1 MAKRLDCF
9 LFEQEMVKSRSSA
22 KDLIL
27 RGNVQVNGK
36 QIYKPAFS
44 LKESDDVVLL
54 ETSKYVGRGGEK
66 LAKALSVFSINPLG
80 KTALDIGASTGGF
93 VDCLLQNGAKKVY
106 ALDVGHGQLAEELR
120 DDLRVCN
127 LEGKDIRDLTFSEL
141 DDIVPDLISSD
152 VSFISLSLIFPSI
165 YQFSSSDTDIICLVK
180 PQFEIGKTSKGIVR
194 NKKDHLAVLKQV
206 SASAERCQLGVVNA
220 DFSPIKGGKG
230 NIEYLF
236 YLKKN
241 GVSHTIDFRSIVETA
256 HRYSM
261 G

>member
-1 MAKRLDCF
+1 M
-9 LFEQEMVKSRSSA
+9 FEQGMVKSRSSA

-27 RGNVQVNGK
+27 KGNVQVNGK
-36 QIYKPAFS
+36 RIDKPAFS
-44 LKESDDVVLL
+44 LRESDAVILL

-66 LAKALSVFSINPLG
+66 LAKALSVFSINPFG
-80 KTALDIGASTGGF
+80 ITALDIGASTGGF
-93 VDCLLQNGAKKVY
+93 VDCLLQAGAKKVY
-106 ALDVGHGQLAEELR
+106 ALDVGHGQLVKELR

-127 LEGKDIRDLTFSEL
+127 LEGKDIRDLTLSEL
-141 DDIVPDLISSD
+141 DDTIPDLITSD

-165 YQFSSSDTDIICLVK
+165 YQFSSPDTDIICLVK

-194 NKKDHLAVLKQV
+194 NKKDHLAVLNRV
-206 SASAERCQLGVVNA
+206 SASAERCQLGLVSA

-241 GVSHTIDFRSIVETA
+241 VVSHAIDFLSIVEAA